1 MSNVYILKSQKE
13 DCAKMEDINDLLKTS
28 EDAMNASIEHLQFEL
43 SKIRTGK
50 ASTNLLADIAVNYYG
65 SMTPVN
71 QVASVSTADARTIV
85 IQPWEKNMLRP
96 IENAIFEAN
105 IGITPMNDGEVI
117 RLTIPPLTEER
128 RRDLVKQAKHY
139 GEEAKVSVR
148 SIRHKAL
155 DAIKKAVKDG
165 YPEDAGKDKED
176 AVQNLVNKYGKM
188 VDHLIEVKEKD
199 VMHV

>member
-1 MSNVYILKSQKE
+1 
-13 DCAKMEDINDLLKTS
+13 MEDINALMKAT
-28 EDAMNASIEHLQFEL
+28 EDAMNSSIEHLQFEL
-43 SKIRTGK
+43 SKVRTGK

-65 SMTPVN
+65 SMTPVS

-117 RLTIPPLTEER
+117 RLTVPPLTEER
-128 RRDLVKQAKHY
+128 RRDLVKQAKHH
-139 GEEAKVSVR
+139 GEEAKVGIRSV
-148 SIRHKAL
+148 RHKAL
-155 DAIKKAVKDG
+155 ESIKKAVKDG
-165 YPEDAGKDKED
+165 YPEDAGKDKEEN
-176 AVQNLVNKYGKM
+176 VQNLVNKFSKM

-199 VMHV
+199 VMQF

>member
-1 MSNVYILKSQKE
+1 
-13 DCAKMEDINDLLKTS
+13 MEEINALMKATEES
-28 EDAMNASIEHLQFEL
+28 MNASVEHLKFEL
-43 SKIRTGK
+43 TKIRTGK
-50 ASTNLLADIAVNYYG
+50 ASTSLLIDIAVNYYG
-65 SMTPVN
+65 SMTPVS
-71 QVASVSTADARTIV
+71 QVANVSTADARTIV

-105 IGITPMNDGEVI
+105 LGITPMNDGEVI

-128 RRDLVKQAKHY
+128 RRDLVKQAKHL
-139 GEEAKVSVR
+139 GEEAKVGVR

-155 DAIKKAVKDG
+155 EAIKKAVKDG

-176 AVQNLVNKYGKM
+176 AVQNLVNKFVKSI
-188 VDHLIEVKEKD
+188 DHLIEVKEKD